1 MLMYCFCHATA
12 HSQIALKSRSLEVEA
27 QSTETVTLEA
37 APETTS
43 YRLMLPSSAGTEG
56 AFLTANG
63 SNGLQWTSLNFQ
75 GWATT
80 GNTML
85 DSALHFIGS
94 MDEAIPQPLVIRTDG
109 TERLRVAGGS
119 GFVGIGTALPS
130 AQLHIQG
137 SNDAI
142 AMRVRPSS
150 GSASNIIV
158 VESSTGSS
166 SVVVSANGNLG
177 VGSNS
182 NPLTSL
188 AVDGGVTFR
197 TATINVTFDNQVV
210 TVGNRSVL
218 ILNSNGAPVNRTI
231 ALTNGLQVGQ
241 LLYLLVAGAAGIG
254 IELPDNINV
263 SNANLSAAWLA
274 ESSDTLQLIW
284 DGADWIET
292 ARANN

>member
-1 MLMYCFCHATA
+1 M
-12 HSQIALKSRSLEVEA
+12 
-27 QSTETVTLEA
+27 
-37 APETTS
+37 
-43 YRLMLPSSAGTEG
+43 
-56 AFLTANG
+56 
-63 SNGLQWTSLNFQ
+63 
-75 GWATT
+75 
-80 GNTML
+80 
-85 DSALHFIGS
+85 
-94 MDEAIPQPLVIRTDG
+94 
-109 TERLRVAGGS
+109 
-119 GFVGIGTALPS
+119 
-130 AQLHIQG
+130 
-137 SNDAI
+137 
-142 AMRVRPSS
+142 
-150 GSASNIIV
+150 
-158 VESSTGSS
+158 
-166 SVVVSANGNLG
+166 VSANGNLG